1 MANPLE
7 SFKKLPAWG
16 KIGVIAGG
24 GLAAFLVFRAHEAA
38 AAPAAAGAS
47 DIDPETGDVSG
58 SPEDEAALAE
68 LQGGGG
74 SFPVQASSGGITT
87 TVGTTSG
94 YPDNAAWTQAAE
106 SGLAEIGEDPQ
117 TVATALG
124 AWLNGQPITPDQAA
138 IVYAATAEFGDPPT
152 GAPPVVLTSSTG
164 PAVTGNTTTTG
175 TGTTTTGT
183 GTTTTPKTPA
193 LPVASGGHVVSVSNN
208 DAKVAWTGTG
218 ATSYKVTLTGP
229 GPENGRTGTVTVPE
243 ASYSGLEAG
252 HTYTVT
258 VVPIGPGG
266 TGKSGV
272 IPFTTTK

>member
-7 SFKKLPAWG
+7 SFKKLPTWG

-38 AAPAAAGAS
+38 ATATAAGAS
-47 DIDPETGDVSG
+47 DIDPQTGDVSG
-58 SPEDEAALAE
+58 SPEDEAALAQ
-68 LQGGGG
+68 LQGGTAG

-106 SGLAEIGEDPQ
+106 SGLSEIGEDPQ

-164 PAVTGNTTTTG
+164 PAVTGND

-183 GTTTTPKTPA
+183 TTTTAPPKPA
-193 LPVASGGHVVSVSNN
+193 AGATVSGGHVVSVNNN
-208 DAKVAWTGTG
+208 DAVVAWTGHN
-218 ATSYKVTLTGP
+218 AVRYLVTITGP
-229 GPENGRTGTVTVPE
+229 GQPAGGRSNTVTVAE
-243 ASYSGLEAG
+243 ADYSGLQAG
-252 HTYTVT
+252 HDYTVK
-258 VVPIGPGG
+258 VLPYNSAGVAGE
-266 TGKSGV
+266 SGNIDV
-272 IPFTTTK
+272 KTTK